1 MLRRPPRST
10 RTATLLPY
18 PTLFRSVTTLLQGS
32 HWVSAYQEQ
41 FNIRVMN
48 LSWGTASTQDPAVDP
63 LNYAVQRL
71 WKQGITVVVAA
82 GNSGPNAGTI
92 MKPADDPMVLT
103 VGGFNDN
110 GTASLSADETVS
122 WRSEERRA
130 GKEWV
135 RTGRT

>member
-92 MKPADDPMVLT
+92 MKPADHPLVLT
-103 VGGFNDN
+103 CGGLNDN
-110 GTASLSADETVS
+110 GTAGLADDTPVTTS
-122 WRSEERRA
+122 
-130 GKEWV
+130 
-135 RTGRT
+135 TGAPRPDDTRD